1 MSQKVQHIPP
11 SGHLSTASLA
21 LLMAGQSLTTQYLS
35 GVDIRG
41 LVLADIAASLLLVLV
56 CGTRFLRIVSLLQ
69 GLLSLFCLSYAAS
82 MGMPPTLAA
91 ILNGSR
97 QIAGMDL
104 RSLWTYIDP
113 AALVALSLLVAIQC
127 WLCGRKP
134 RYRHRWL
141 AIIPACALL
150 ATQYNACLLQ
160 PPRHFTPEFILGEG
174 RSRFEP
180 PARRSLKYRGYLGT
194 FLMELGSGTAFTPPY
209 VPARTCSSAWTDQ
222 IPVPAA
228 PSQLALVQ
236 VESLDFEL
244 LEMDVDGRPV
254 MPFLR
259 SLLPDAI
266 LLRLDGTK
274 KLASANSDFELF
286 NGLEASPDFVHY
298 EYENAYP
305 HSLIAQL
312 GSGGRPV
319 EVFHGLPA
327 NYMNLRAAYKLQGF
341 SRYHDIEVMRAAG
354 VRPLDCWWAG
364 VVTDK
369 DLFDYAAQQMPSGPF
384 VQFIIT
390 MSMHLP
396 EYVDRIAPERRF
408 CSSSRSA
415 FLTLAHDTDIAL
427 RHYVAKLPQGAM
439 LILWGDHRSYSRDNS
454 GLIPFLVYIKGAS
467 LHFDGRDLPVMSR
480 CSMYFYLQRIFGKGA
495 DAPSCGGS
503 HEREIDSVH
512 ARMRRTDLRIVHNSE
527 TAKNALTNA
536 AASCFD
542 IPLKPG
548 VFAFASTSPELYIAH
563 AGGVIDGQCHTN
575 SHEAVEESLRRG
587 YRYIELDLQVTRD
600 NHLVAVH
607 DWDRLRDMAGA
618 PELPVPPTLAEVR
631 GLTLKGGLHILDGK
645 DIAEL
650 MLRHPRMILITDK
663 IHDMALLARELPFH
677 DRIIVEV
684 FNRWDYLVCLWH
696 GFTPAFS
703 LPWKLDDLKHFL
715 TLDASWYTVSAIAWQ
730 EDRAPLL
737 RHIAALRAAGKEVLL
752 FRAGCPK
759 ELDMEGQAFLR
770 RNAGRYFTKLYTD
783 AQRDLSPDVR

>member
-1 MSQKVQHIPP
+1 
-11 SGHLSTASLA
+11 
-21 LLMAGQSLTTQYLS
+21 MAGQSLTTQYLS

-127 WLCGRKP
+127 WLCGHKP

-298 EYENAYP
+298 EYEYAYP
-305 HSLIAQL
+305 RSLIAQL

-480 CSMYFYLQRIFGKGA
+480 CSMYYYLQKIFCKTA
-495 DAPSCGGS
+495 DA
-503 HEREIDSVH
+503 
-512 ARMRRTDLRIVHNSE
+512 
-527 TAKNALTNA
+527 
-536 AASCFD
+536 
-542 IPLKPG
+542 
-548 VFAFASTSPELYIAH
+548 
-563 AGGVIDGQCHTN
+563 
-575 SHEAVEESLRRG
+575 
-587 YRYIELDLQVTRD
+587 
-600 NHLVAVH
+600 
-607 DWDRLRDMAGA
+607 
-618 PELPVPPTLAEVR
+618 
-631 GLTLKGGLHILDGK
+631 
-645 DIAEL
+645 
-650 MLRHPRMILITDK
+650 
-663 IHDMALLARELPFH
+663 
-677 DRIIVEV
+677 
-684 FNRWDYLVCLWH
+684 
-696 GFTPAFS
+696 
-703 LPWKLDDLKHFL
+703 
-715 TLDASWYTVSAIAWQ
+715 
-730 EDRAPLL
+730 
-737 RHIAALRAAGKEVLL
+737 L
-752 FRAGCPK
+752 F
-759 ELDMEGQAFLR
+759 
-770 RNAGRYFTKLYTD
+770 
-783 AQRDLSPDVR
+783 

>member
-1 MSQKVQHIPP
+1 MSPKVQHIPP

-305 HSLIAQL
+305 RSLIAQL

-327 NYMNLRAAYKLQGF
+327 NDMNLRAAYKLQGF

-369 DLFDYAAQQMPSGPF
+369 DLFDYAAQQMPSCPF

-439 LILWGDHRSYSRDNS
+439 LILWGITV
-454 GLIPFLVYIKGAS
+454 LTVAIIPA
-467 LHFDGRDLPVMSR
+467 
-480 CSMYFYLQRIFGKGA
+480 
-495 DAPSCGGS
+495 
-503 HEREIDSVH
+503 
-512 ARMRRTDLRIVHNSE
+512 
-527 TAKNALTNA
+527 
-536 AASCFD
+536 
-542 IPLKPG
+542 
-548 VFAFASTSPELYIAH
+548 
-563 AGGVIDGQCHTN
+563 
-575 SHEAVEESLRRG
+575 
-587 YRYIELDLQVTRD
+587 
-600 NHLVAVH
+600 
-607 DWDRLRDMAGA
+607 
-618 PELPVPPTLAEVR
+618 
-631 GLTLKGGLHILDGK
+631 
-645 DIAEL
+645 
-650 MLRHPRMILITDK
+650 
-663 IHDMALLARELPFH
+663 
-677 DRIIVEV
+677 
-684 FNRWDYLVCLWH
+684 
-696 GFTPAFS
+696 
-703 LPWKLDDLKHFL
+703 
-715 TLDASWYTVSAIAWQ
+715 
-730 EDRAPLL
+730 
-737 RHIAALRAAGKEVLL
+737 
-752 FRAGCPK
+752 
-759 ELDMEGQAFLR
+759 
-770 RNAGRYFTKLYTD
+770 
-783 AQRDLSPDVR
+783 